1 MLNEN
6 YMIIHIIVGL
16 RKKTLYEMIQYFP
29 KPYESFGLDINVK
42 VDLSNQDAEADLK
55 NATGIDTSKLALK
68 PNLANLK
75 AEVDKIDTEK
85 LKTTPVDLSKLS
97 NIVNNDVV
105 KKLCMIN
112 QLQKYIIV
120 ILVDLL

>member
-1 MLNEN
+1 MLNGN

-42 VDLSNQDAEADLK
+42 VDLSNQEAEADVK
-55 NATGIDTSKLALK
+55 NATGIDSSKLALK

-75 AEVDKIDTEK
+75 AEVDKTDTEK

-105 KKLCMIN
+105 KKLCMIH

>member
-1 MLNEN
+1 MLNGN

-42 VDLSNQDAEADLK
+42 VDLSNQEAEADLK
-55 NATGIDTSKLALK
+55 NATGNDTSKLALK